1 MTVMLV
7 EQDVELGQ
15 LHQVI
20 GRLQEEEKKASG
32 RAEKLAEELKDEYF
46 MAGVIAEVTSSFDR
60 IPSKDQ
66 SPVRHARVGGTDPK
80 AKARRRSGRSQADA

>member
-32 RAEKLAEELKDEYF
+32 RAEKLAEELKGEYF
-46 MAGVIAEVTSSFDR
+46 MVGVIAEVTSLFNASFWCLQNTIER
-60 IPSKDQ
+60 PKPS
-66 SPVRHARVGGTDPK
+66 STC
-80 AKARRRSGRSQADA
+80 